1 MSNIYK
7 KVDITTVASS
17 GMGEAA
23 NRRKERLKKL
33 LEEIQKNGIE
43 AIFNLME
50 EASHGQKEKI
60 S

>member
-7 KVDITTVASS
+7 KVHIILLPLVEW
-17 GMGEAA
+17 EAA

-50 EASHGQKEKI
+50 EALHEQKEKI
-60 S
+60 G